1 MAACSARVVF
11 ALVLVIGGGR
21 GVLAQEAP
29 APPPA
34 PTLHAIRIAGQTV
47 FTQADLVRRLKLEI
61 DAPLP
66 KPVEEIARDVASFYA
81 GEGYAAARAS
91 AAIDAAGTLTIAV
104 REGRLTAIEFVGV
117 GSDRGA
123 MFAKEFELQPG
134 DLFDLPAAR
143 SAVTRLLAPSR
154 GAIETT
160 APASS
165 SEGTVLVSEDG
176 FEVVERGGA
185 TVLRVHVRQRAG
197 RLQWSTSATDRE
209 DWFSPVDGFAPAL
222 GFAGTIFDQRHFNH
236 TYIEMMGSWKF
247 GADRPGYAIGI
258 SQPFLSS
265 PRMFA
270 GISLF
275 DLTASDDAWRIS
287 PLEQSLVSLG
297 FKNSYRDYYRRR
309 GYQAHLAIR
318 PYPTIE
324 VMAAWRDERQESL
337 PVSTDFS
344 VFKDD
349 EPYRINPAIEDGESR
364 AVVLG
369 AAWDSRGF
377 ETESLAR
384 SYGRHQLDQPF
395 GAAADHGL
403 GWRIEWS
410 SEIARPS
417 YGGDFDYTRHVLSA
431 RGWMPLGPRQRLG
444 ARVIGGWSGGDLPA
458 QREFAVGGFGSVRG
472 YTFKEARGREMALV
486 NLEYGLR
493 IFNRGRLLVLG
504 DAGRAFKTF
513 EDSTDKWL
521 SGVGV
526 GWEFNDDLRVECGWR
541 ADDIPQSLQVVVR
554 LAPPF

>member
-1 MAACSARVVF
+1 M
-11 ALVLVIGGGR
+11 
-21 GVLAQEAP
+21 
-29 APPPA
+29 
-34 PTLHAIRIAGQTV
+34 
-47 FTQADLVRRLKLEI
+47 
-61 DAPLP
+61 
-66 KPVEEIARDVASFYA
+66 
-81 GEGYAAARAS
+81 
-91 AAIDAAGTLTIAV
+91 
-104 REGRLTAIEFVGV
+104 
-117 GSDRGA
+117 
-123 MFAKEFELQPG
+123 
-134 DLFDLPAAR
+134 
-143 SAVTRLLAPSR
+143 
-154 GAIETT
+154 
-160 APASS
+160 
-165 SEGTVLVSEDG
+165 
-176 FEVVERGGA
+176 
-185 TVLRVHVRQRAG
+185 VLRVHLRQRAG

-236 TYIEMMGSWKF
+236 TFIEMMGSWKF
-247 GADRPGYAIGI
+247 GPDRPGYAVGI
-258 SQPFLSS
+258 SQPFLTS

-297 FKNSYRDYYRRR
+297 FRNSYRDYYRRR

-318 PYPTIE
+318 PFPTVE

-349 EPYRINPAIEDGESR
+349 EPYRVNPAIDDGDSR

-384 SYGRHQLDQPF
+384 SYSRHQLDQPF
-395 GAAADHGL
+395 GAPADHGL

-431 RGWMPLGPRQRLG
+431 RSWMPLGPRQRLG

-493 IFNRGRLLVLG
+493 VFNRGRLLVLG
-504 DAGRAFKTF
+504 DAGHAFKTF
-513 EDSTDKWL
+513 EGSTDKWL
-521 SGVGV
+521 NGVGV